1 MTLPELLTDMPVIS
15 VAGVM
20 PEHITGIT
28 KDSREVQSG
37 FVFFATESSKP
48 YVDAAIRKGAAV
60 VISDAELSADVPC
73 LVIIQEPRLVLGRMA
88 ARFYG
93 YPSRSLHVIGVTG
106 TNGKTTITYIIESIL
121 RAAGQSAGV
130 VGTIAYRYNGQ
141 MHRAQTTTP
150 ESTEIQRLFAEMKA
164 AGTKYVAMEVSS
176 HALDQARVEGI
187 EFDGAIFANLTHDH
201 LDYHGDFDHYKE
213 AKKRLFHL
221 YLQASSKEQRYAILN
236 VDDPIAAEFSC
247 PPPVINF
254 TYSVRHAADAHLTS
268 FHEDINGLRLGVSI
282 MGKQFSLRTGLLGIF
297 NAANILAAGLF
308 GHAAGIPADAVR
320 EGVES
325 LRGVPGRLERV
336 ENERDIPIFV
346 DYAHTPDALRKTLE
360 TLKALRSG
368 RLIVVFGCGGER
380 DRAKRPVMGR
390 IASELADVAIITSD
404 NPRREDPKVIIE
416 EIRRGLV
423 GNAYHIIED
432 RREAIAEAIR
442 IATSKDVVIVA
453 GKGHEDYQIIGTEI
467 LHFSDR
473 EVIEEFLHV
482 AA

>member
-1 MTLPELLTDMPVIS
+1 MRQTPTS
-15 VAGVM
+15 
-20 PEHITGIT
+20 
-28 KDSREVQSG
+28 
-37 FVFFATESSKP
+37 
-48 YVDAAIRKGAAV
+48 
-60 VISDAELSADVPC
+60 
-73 LVIIQEPRLVLGRMA
+73 PR
-88 ARFYG
+88 
-93 YPSRSLHVIGVTG
+93 
-106 TNGKTTITYIIESIL
+106 
-121 RAAGQSAGV
+121 
-130 VGTIAYRYNGQ
+130 
-141 MHRAQTTTP
+141 
-150 ESTEIQRLFAEMKA
+150 
-164 AGTKYVAMEVSS
+164 
-176 HALDQARVEGI
+176 
-187 EFDGAIFANLTHDH
+187 
-201 LDYHGDFDHYKE
+201 
-213 AKKRLFHL
+213 
-221 YLQASSKEQRYAILN
+221 
-236 VDDPIAAEFSC
+236 
-247 PPPVINF
+247 
-254 TYSVRHAADAHLTS
+254 
-268 FHEDINGLRLGVSI
+268 
-282 MGKQFSLRTGLLGIF
+282 KQFSVRTGLLGIF

-308 GHAAGIPADAVR
+308 GHAADIPVDAVR
-320 EGVES
+320 QGVES

-336 ENERDIPIFV
+336 ENERGIPIFV

-360 TLKALRSG
+360 TLKALSSG